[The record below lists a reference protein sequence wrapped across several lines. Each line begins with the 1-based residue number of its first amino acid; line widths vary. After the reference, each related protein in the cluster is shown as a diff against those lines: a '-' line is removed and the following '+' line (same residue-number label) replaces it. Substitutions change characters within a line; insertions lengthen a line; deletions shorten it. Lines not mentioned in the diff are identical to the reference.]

1 MRHEGCIVEFIGL
14 PGVGKSTVA
23 AGVFAGLGRK
33 GIPVCQPNKNAGQQ
47 QAQKAK
53 GLSLSKVGSLAF
65 SARAALARPVYALR
79 SVRAILATGQRSRSD
94 LRTLLPYWLMMSE
107 RMRQSR
113 GVGGVHLYDQ
123 GIVQALW
130 SIGFSSA
137 EMDLSGLADALRTS
151 MPVPDLLVIVKASL
165 PTVERRLLSR
175 PQLSSRLAARLTDE
189 PLLME
194 RAATLMQAVEATVHD
209 LSRQG
214 SGMRV
219 LVLDNERDDAC
230 EENTMRVVR
239 AVEELCAPTR
249 AEDAAAARERG
260 LIEAESWPRP

>member
-1 MRHEGCIVEFIGL
+1 MRQEGCIVEFIGL

-23 AGVFAGLGRK
+23 AGVVDGLSRK
-33 GIPVCQPNKNAGQQ
+33 GIPVCQPNKNAGLPPQ
-47 QAQKAK
+47 
-53 GLSLSKVGSLAF
+53 GGTGVTLNKVGSLAL
-65 SARAALARPVYALR
+65 SARAALVRPLYTLR
-79 SVRAILATGQRSRSD
+79 SMRAILATGQRSRND
-94 LRTLLPYWLMMSE
+94 LRTLLQYWLNISQ

-113 GVGGVHLYDQ
+113 GVGGVHLFDQ

-137 EMDLSGLADALRTS
+137 EMDVNGLTRALKRS

-194 RAATLMQAVEATVHD
+194 RAATLMQAVEATVHE
-209 LSRQG
+209 LARQG

-219 LVLDNERDDAC
+219 LVLDNELDDAC

-239 AVEELCAPTR
+239 AVEELCGPAS
-249 AEDAAAARERG
+249 ADAAAARGRE
-260 LIEAESWPRP
+260 LIEAEPWLRP